1 MEKNAIDKITKIL
14 QLQTERLD
22 TLTEITEELAEN
34 IESITTVLE
43 TMDETVGLHQENIE
57 IINTKISE
65 FLYN

>member
-1 MEKNAIDKITKIL
+1 MDNKTINKITKIL

>member
-1 MEKNAIDKITKIL
+1 MEKNTIDKITKIL

-22 TLTEITEELAEN
+22 TLTEITEELAGN